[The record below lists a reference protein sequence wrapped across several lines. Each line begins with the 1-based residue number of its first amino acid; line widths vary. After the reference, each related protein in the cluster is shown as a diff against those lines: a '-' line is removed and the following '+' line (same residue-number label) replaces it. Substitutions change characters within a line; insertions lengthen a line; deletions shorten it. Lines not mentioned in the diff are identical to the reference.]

1 MDLLEEWK
9 FLFPI
14 SAVFR
19 SPLLLWSP
27 STKPIFF
34 HYLDEL
40 FEQKGEVAK
49 FVSDELEKLYLL
61 EDFLLGAHYLDLS
74 YCIEIFMLKCL
85 LLLLPYQTE
94 QVAEEDLHH
103 RASYK
108 VLKKY

>member
-61 EDFLLGAHYLDLS
+61 EDFLLA
-74 YCIEIFMLKCL
+74 
-85 LLLLPYQTE
+85 T
-94 QVAEEDLHH
+94 
-103 RASYK
+103 
-108 VLKKY
+108 VLKSLC